1 MFEIRSLFD
10 ELYGARTVGLAFHQ
24 KKPIKAY
31 EIVGSALDPKA
42 QVTKNILTVKE
53 LLAPLSREEVG
64 LVRCLGLNYADHAV
78 RHLYTHHLAHAL
90 TCAQAEANLAKP
102 TYPVLFYKPVN
113 SLIGPDVPVTIP
125 KHVQPVEKHLPDYEV
140 ELTVVIGKPAKNV
153 SEADALDYVLAY
165 TAGNDVCI
173 QFLLFPLSTFLHW
186 HIYTDF
192 VPVPP
197 DGRLAVELL

>member
-1 MFEIRSLFD
+1 M
-10 ELYGARTVGLAFHQ
+10 
-24 KKPIKAY
+24 
-31 EIVGSALDPKA
+31 
-42 QVTKNILTVKE
+42 
-53 LLAPLSREEVG
+53 LLPANL
-64 LVRCLGLNYADHAV
+64 
-78 RHLYTHHLAHAL
+78 
-90 TCAQAEANLAKP
+90 AQAEANLAKP

-173 QFLLFPLSTFLHW
+173 QFPLFPLSTFLHW